1 MASARWQTA
10 RVPAW
15 MQSARARALAILLL
29 VAVGGAVGYVA
40 LTAGGSSLASG
51 SACASVG
58 RVHERVDSLA
68 TGQKVPVA
76 ADYTESARA
85 VREVA
90 VEAPD
95 DIAPDVHSVAD
106 AYGLLATFFRGFD
119 PADESTYSVVEQSTT
134 EIERQLAQVEQ
145 ADRRIAAWLGS
156 RC

>member
-1 MASARWQTA
+1 MERWQTA

-29 VAVGGAVGYVA
+29 VALGGFVGYLA
-40 LTAGGSSLASG
+40 LSPGSSSLASG
-51 SACASVG
+51 SACTTVG
-58 RVHERVDSLA
+58 RVHELAVSLA
-68 TGQKVPVA
+68 TGDKVPVA
-76 ADYTESARA
+76 LDYSEAARA

-119 PADESTYSVVEQSTT
+119 PADENTYSLVEQSTAD
-134 EIERQLAQVEQ
+134 IERQLAQAER
-145 ADRRIAAWLGS
+145 ADGRIATWLEA